1 MLARTLSSFL
11 EDRLYVVNF
20 RQDLRDLLRRLM
32 GNSRSVV
39 VMMVMWVCSNVMV
52 VVNRLARAGLW

>member
-20 RQDLRDLLRRLM
+20 RQDLCDLLRRLM
-32 GNSRSVV
+32 GNPRSVV

>member
-11 EDRLYVVNF
+11 EDRLYIVNF